1 MKAQL
6 CSCPD
11 RELRAKQQGDAPR
24 TLWWGKNTG
33 AFVLLTLW
41 QGRLVLEKKAY
52 DYFKYRHFPFSGL
65 TVKPGSSTAKW
76 PPWHHQGSALPIP
89 PQTQQ
94 PSPGG
99 EERSFTPS
107 SLARSTEA
115 WDLQSLLKEDNPG
128 RLSTVIC
135 FCVLAYLPLPS
146 PAPVWIWKCCRKG
159 NPFQGPK
166 LGPCLT
172 LGNELSEE
180 THALTK
186 QEILLGKG
194 TWVES
199 SRVREPRRTALLCGI
214 SFWVVF
220 ILTQSPS
227 WWCTPCS
234 ANLDAREDSG
244 RYSDM
249 WCLLLTFPELFQ
261 LVAAY

>member
-41 QGRLVLEKKAY
+41 QGRLVLEEKAY

-76 PPWHHQGSALPIP
+76 PPWHHQGSALLIP

-99 EERSFTPS
+99 EEESFTPS

-115 WDLQSLLKEDNPG
+115 WDLQSLRKEDNPG
-128 RLSTVIC
+128 RLSIVIC

-159 NPFQGPK
+159 NPLQGPK
-166 LGPCLT
+166 LGSCLT

-180 THALTK
+180 THALTE
-186 QEILLGKG
+186 QEILLGNG
-194 TWVES
+194 TRVES
-199 SRVREPRRTALLCGI
+199 SRVREPRRTALPRG
-214 SFWVVF
+214 S
-220 ILTQSPS
+220 QSRVL
-227 WWCTPCS
+227 WWW
-234 ANLDAREDSG
+234 D
-244 RYSDM
+244 
-249 WCLLLTFPELFQ
+249 
-261 LVAAY
+261 